1 MRCSSSPRELAT
13 AFVHSMPAC
22 RYVYVLV
29 STARMY
35 IAYDNP
41 AVGAEQKQCHAFQVQ
56 GTVCVTGVSCC
67 S

>member
-1 MRCSSSPRELAT
+1 
-13 AFVHSMPAC
+13 
-22 RYVYVLV
+22 
-29 STARMY
+29 MY